1 MNNELAKEALE
12 SQASFFVAKARQA
25 ILCLHKIS
33 FAGRKNNE
41 KPGFEMSTC
50 NILLK
55 VILYNKNIQK
65 DKNIMIYNNVL
76 EFIGHTPMI
85 RLNRMVDKDSAQVLV
100 KFEGLNVGGSIKT
113 RTAFEMI
120 KAAEREGK
128 INKDTIIVEPT
139 SGNQGIGLALVG
151 AVKGYKTII
160 IMPDSVSE
168 ERRKLVKHYGSE
180 VILIHDDGDIGKCI
194 DECLRTA
201 LKMAK
206 DDSNVF
212 VPQQFENPN
221 NIKAHKHHT
230 GLEIME
236 QVEGPIDGF
245 CSGIGTGGTIT
256 GIGKVLKAQNP
267 DIEIWAVEPENAA
280 ILAGGNIGTHLQ
292 MGIGDGIIPDILDQ
306 QIYDNIYIVTD
317 DEAINTAK
325 DLARKEGLMCGIS
338 SGTNVAAALKLAKKL
353 GKGKTVVTVL
363 PDTAERY
370 FSTPLFEE

>member
-1 MNNELAKEALE
+1 
-12 SQASFFVAKARQA
+12 
-25 ILCLHKIS
+25 
-33 FAGRKNNE
+33 
-41 KPGFEMSTC
+41 
-50 NILLK
+50 
-55 VILYNKNIQK
+55 
-65 DKNIMIYNNVL
+65 MIYNNVL
-76 EFIGHTPMI
+76 EFIGHTPMV
-85 RLNRMVDKDSAQVLV
+85 RLNHMVDEDSAQVLV

-113 RTAFEMI
+113 RTAYEMI
-120 KAAEREGK
+120 KAAEAEGK

-168 ERRKLVKHYGSE
+168 ERRKLVKHYGAE

-194 DECLRTA
+194 DECLKTA
-201 LKMAK
+201 LKMAEDNPK
-206 DDSNVF
+206 VY
-212 VPQQFENPN
+212 VPQQFANPN
-221 NIKAHKHHT
+221 NVKAHKHHN

-236 QVEGPIDGF
+236 QVEGNIDGF

-292 MGIGDGIIPDILDQ
+292 MGIGDGVIPDILDQ
-306 QIYDNIYIVTD
+306 NIYDNIYIVTD
-317 DEAINTAK
+317 EEAISTAK
-325 DLARKEGLMCGIS
+325 DLAKKEGLMCGIS
-338 SGTNVAAALKLAKKL
+338 SGTNVAAAIKLAKKL

-370 FSTPLFEE
+370 FSTPLFDE